1 MAGARDLKESRC
13 IPMHFILRTP
23 YVFNPQS
30 HSSNDRVEQARKTT
44 HIESKP
50 RSIHPHPQQGEAE
63 QLHGLHKHLL
73 MENEEETR
81 NSVNFRITLM
91 Q

>member
-1 MAGARDLKESRC
+1 MAGARDLKASRC

-30 HSSNDRVEQARKTT
+30 HSNNDRVKQARKTT

-50 RSIHPHPQQGEAE
+50 RSIHSRPQQGEAE

-81 NSVNFRITLM
+81 NSVNVRITLT